1 MKDEL
6 PLTDRDFANV
16 RKSVM
21 AAIEARQARRVWTIR
36 VAQLAFAVLA
46 VAIGAWWMMRPA
58 NAPAPAL
65 PVPNAG
71 QTAETQSNTTF
82 PQPQIQQTPAQ
93 QPAPQS
99 HVATSEGHHN
109 RTIRTASRRQHHQT
123 PVREIA
129 STEPLRLELRTDDPD
144 IRIIWITNPNA
155 SR

>member
-36 VAQLAFAVLA
+36 AAQLAFAVLA
-46 VAIGAWWMMRPA
+46 VAVGAWWMLRPA
-58 NAPAPAL
+58 NAPAPA
-65 PVPNAG
+65 VPGPKPSLVATTQNST
-71 QTAETQSNTTF
+71 TA
-82 PQPQIQQTPAQ
+82 PQPHQ

-99 HVATSEGHHN
+99 HVATSERHHN
-109 RTIRTASRRQHHQT
+109 RTIRTASKRQRHQT

-129 STEPLRLELRTDDPD
+129 SMEPLRLELRTDDPD
-144 IRIIWITNPNA
+144 IRIIWITNPNN